1 MIASKLLLAIARV
14 LELAESCGPDAD
26 LDKLVAELRAVQ
38 DELHA
43 GLDEIDSAPDD
54 VERLRAMQHW
64 NTRAIWA
71 ELLINALCNALQQP
85 IPT

>member
-38 DELHA
+38 AELHA

-64 NTRAIWA
+64 NLRAAWA
-71 ELLINALCNALQQP
+71 ELLVNALCNALKQP
-85 IPT
+85 IPI